1 MNNNMDLLREYA
13 SLAGKEDEKSEA
25 RKTEILNYIK
35 LNADDSFREEA
46 EVFINQKID
55 QLQSEVQTLREQ
67 LAKEDYKLLPLR
79 YIAQEYFGKS
89 AAWLSQRLNGSEVR
103 RQMDALKE
111 SDPKAFAV
119 AVGYM
124 AKTTEQQTKDSEIKQ
139 RIQDI
144 QMLVSW
150 REIAHT
156 YFGKSASWLY
166 HKLDGI
172 DGNGGV
178 GGFTEEEKVMLRGAL
193 CDVSNRLRA
202 AADRI

>member
-103 RQMDALKE
+103 VMFTRLIPSRKIFSIVPSRRLDNAL
-111 SDPKAFAV
+111 
-119 AVGYM
+119 
-124 AKTTEQQTKDSEIKQ
+124 
-139 RIQDI
+139 
-144 QMLVSW
+144 
-150 REIAHT
+150 
-156 YFGKSASWLY
+156 
-166 HKLDGI
+166 
-172 DGNGGV
+172 
-178 GGFTEEEKVMLRGAL
+178 AL
-193 CDVSNRLRA
+193 CS
-202 AADRI
+202 